1 MSTFIEVRP
10 EENADTKT
18 TYARIDDDLKITTRT
33 EKGASHNDYQF
44 NYTGVDVGIDITTSE
59 PVEYVRVTKIGN
71 DVRAT
76 IGLKC
81 YYLPGEANTVP
92 AAGTYWYNPA
102 THYNPELPAEMGKTA
117 AANPT
122 FEGTTQT
129 FPTIIF
135 NTATD
140 DSTIAT
146 TNTATAPTIP
156 RLYARL
162 GSLEARRAYLKNKL
176 RAIVESKE
184 ILFDLWVKGETWPTT
199 SSVVVQ
205 GNSIINFFR
214 RSQFYVRWYK
224 LIALTLSLDSS
235 LDTER
240 KFNLLNAQLD
250 QNPHLLRLN
259 FSIITAANINNP
271 LNTSVIDNWQF
282 WGFGTVASSEP
293 WAWSNPNA
301 PNFEIANLTSIITF
315 AAGSLSSRLSANNGS
330 DWLNWLRE

>member
-33 EKGASHNDYQF
+33 EKGATHTDYQF

-59 PVEYVRVTKIGN
+59 PVEYVRVTKIGD

-81 YYLPGEANTVP
+81 YYLPGEASTVP
-92 AAGTYWYNPA
+92 AAGTYWYNPS

-162 GSLEARRAYLKNKL
+162 GSLEARRAYLKRKL
-176 RAIVESKE
+176 LAIVDSQEFLFTLWGRDKGLTTSTGTADRAIDV
-184 ILFDLWVKGETWPTT
+184 
-199 SSVVVQ
+199 
-205 GNSIINFFR
+205 INYMRTIQVF
-214 RSQFYVRWYK
+214 VRWYK
-224 LIALTLSLDSS
+224 LLALTLSIDVCLN
-235 LDTER
+235 TER
-240 KFNLLNAQLD
+240 KFNLINGQLD
-250 QNPHLLRLN
+250 LNPEDIKVGLEETFIHVPPINLAV
-259 FSIITAANINNP
+259 ITG
-271 LNTSVIDNWQF
+271 WRF
-282 WGFGTVASSEP
+282 EGFGTVAATEP
-293 WAWSNPNA
+293 WAFSHTGNTYTFLNHQGVIGFNA
-301 PNFEIANLTSIITF
+301 A
-315 AAGSLSSRLSANNGS
+315 SLSSRLRANNGAE
-330 DWLNWLRE
+330 WLNWLRE